1 MASKATVKS
10 NLRKP
15 RSKKA
20 QTVEVKHS
28 RDVISTFNRYVF
40 KNLHDRY
47 NARLSESTRTKIVA
61 YGPWLAIF
69 TLLVIAPEL
78 LVLANNAMFISPTGF
93 LEKVLFNRNSWVLLI
108 IVFVNI
114 LSAVDALGELF
125 NKTKRGWNRIYFAL
139 LINITYVVLQLFTH
153 LEQPAAPLLAL
164 LGFTACLFALLDVRE
179 YYS

>member
-1 MASKATVKS
+1 MASKATTKS
-10 NLRKP
+10 SSQKP
-15 RSKKA
+15 RAKKVQA
-20 QTVEVKHS
+20 VEVKNS
-28 RDVISTFNRYVF
+28 KDVLSMFNRYVF

-47 NARLSESTRTKIVA
+47 NARLSEPTRQKIVA

-69 TLLVIAPEL
+69 TLLFIAPEL

-93 LEKVLFNRNSWVLLI
+93 LEKVLFNRDSWVLLI

-114 LSAVDALGELF
+114 ISAVDGLSELF

-139 LINITYVVLQLFTH
+139 LINIGYVLFQLFTH